1 MPGLQV
7 KLLIIVPERQV
18 LERQVDMVVLPALE
32 GELGVLAGHAPALA
46 QLGEGILH
54 YRAGEEKGAFAVLGG
69 FAEIYRNKV
78 SVFAEGAE
86 LADEID
92 EETERQAIQKAKQI
106 LASRGGD
113 MDLDAAQAQ
122 LRKSLLRMKLV
133 QRKNAH

>member
-1 MPGLQV
+1 M
-7 KLLIIVPERQV
+7 
-18 LERQVDMVVLPALE
+18 
-32 GELGVLAGHAPALA
+32 
-46 QLGEGILH
+46 H